1 LRGAWRDAPINGKI
15 ALSNKNGHAMNRRT
29 ASFGRLA
36 LAAFACLTCCLA
48 AAAEEGP
55 ASNVYVAGAEVR
67 IDAAVPG
74 DLVAAAGRISVDK
87 PVAGDAVLAAGA
99 LEVNSPIGDDL
110 RAAGGI
116 ITLAN
121 AVYGEALIAAGKIS
135 VGPEAWIHGRA
146 WLAGNDLVIG
156 GRLLGGLKAYGRNL
170 LLLGEIRGP
179 VDLSGEQI
187 EILSSARI
195 DGDVTYSSHREIRI
209 APGARIMGT
218 ITRASNTFSFPRP
231 KLRIPGLPA
240 IKPLLLFGLLAAG
253 TLLLALFPR
262 FTSSSVLTLNA
273 TPLKSLGLGTAIFFS
288 LPPVMLLLVITI
300 IGIPV
305 ALLLAAVYAVALLIG
320 YLITAFFIGERLV
333 RLARRP
339 APAFW
344 LRIVCLGV
352 ALLLLWLLNN
362 IPYAGGLA
370 VLVALWLGIGA
381 MVLQAFS
388 NYAKQG

>member
-1 LRGAWRDAPINGKI
+1 
-15 ALSNKNGHAMNRRT
+15 MNRRI

-36 LAAFACLTCCLA
+36 LAALACFTCCLA
-48 AAAEEGP
+48 AAAEDGP
-55 ASNVYVAGAEVR
+55 AANVYVTGAEVR
-67 IDAAVPG
+67 IDAPVPG

-116 ITLAN
+116 VTLAN
-121 AVYGEALIAAGKIS
+121 AVYGEALITAGKIS
-135 VGPEAWIHGRA
+135 VGPEAWIHGRT

-179 VDLSGEQI
+179 VDVSGEQI

-195 DGDVTYSSHREIRI
+195 YGDVTYSSHREIRI
-209 APGARIMGT
+209 APGARITGT
-218 ITRASNTFSFPRP
+218 VTRASDTFSFPRP

-240 IKPLLLFGLLAAG
+240 LKPLLLFGLLAAG
-253 TLLLALFPR
+253 TLLLAVFPR
-262 FTSSSVLTLNA
+262 FTSSSVHTLNA

-320 YLITAFFIGERLV
+320 YLITAFFIGD
-333 RLARRP
+333 RLARLTRRAEP
-339 APAFW
+339 ACWWRVVF
-344 LRIVCLGV
+344 LGV
-352 ALLLLWLLNN
+352 ALVLLWLLNN

-370 VLVALWLGIGA
+370 VLIALWLGIGA

-388 NYAKQG
+388 NYARQG